1 MGSMFS
7 CCKKNTLTEG
17 LIINEF
23 TCITCG
29 KKFLIYK
36 KYVKHKNKCNRTLE
50 GNKYRDKDNRQRF
63 IC

>member
-7 CCKKNTLTEG
+7 CCKKNDLTEG
-17 LIINEF
+17 LLINEF

-29 KKFLIYK
+29 KKFLIHK
-36 KYVKHKNKCNRTLE
+36 KYDKNKCNRTLE
-50 GNKYRDKDNRQRF
+50 ENKYKDKDKDNRQHF